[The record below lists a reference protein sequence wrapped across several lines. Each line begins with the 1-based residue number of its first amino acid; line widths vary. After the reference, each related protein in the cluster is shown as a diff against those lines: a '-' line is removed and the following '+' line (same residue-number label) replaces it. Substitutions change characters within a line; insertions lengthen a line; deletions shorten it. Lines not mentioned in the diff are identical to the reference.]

1 MILRKPYAFLIKHFK
16 LLHMIILVCIAFT
29 LLNLND
35 ISHLFRTLQSTS
47 TYLYAGADV
56 FINKNIYLFLG
67 VALIISSIVFALFK
81 KKNKPTRLY
90 LFLILYLSTAILCYF
105 YIYKQMHIIM
115 DNAVDS
121 EIIILVKDL
130 SFLLTIPGYIFI
142 VVCFIRGIGF
152 NIKKFNFSKDLDD
165 LQISEKDREEFE
177 FTLGQNNYKYMRTI
191 RRTIRE
197 LKYYFL
203 ENKFAI
209 SMISLAI
216 VVVLS
221 IVGVYYYNGYLKKL
235 KETESASVNGIT
247 YTVNDSYITANDFNG
262 EKIKEGYKYV
272 VVDLSLYNVT
282 SYSKT
287 LDLAKIVLS
296 NGQLLYYPT
305 LIMNGKFYD
314 LGKPYEE
321 KQVILPSAYVE
332 ATLSFEIPETV
343 TSNNYT
349 LKVQYNLEGVL
360 DRVKAN
366 YKNFDVNAQ
375 NIDQVEVSENHGLNE
390 QIVTNI
396 VNKNHFEFN
405 IKSYEIKDTYSSK
418 YIRCSTFD
426 NCKFLSSVIST
437 TINKIDYKNNT
448 MLVLDYDA
456 ILDNNAN
463 FYKTL
468 NTYDKIFSN
477 YLTVV
482 YKINDRIYRVK
493 AKTIDNKNI
502 DNKVFI
508 QVDRNI
514 VYANSIYLEF
524 SFRNYNYIVNL
535 K

>member
-1 MILRKPYAFLIKHFK
+1 
-16 LLHMIILVCIAFT
+16 
-29 LLNLND
+29 
-35 ISHLFRTLQSTS
+35 
-47 TYLYAGADV
+47 
-56 FINKNIYLFLG
+56 
-67 VALIISSIVFALFK
+67 
-81 KKNKPTRLY
+81 
-90 LFLILYLSTAILCYF
+90 
-105 YIYKQMHIIM
+105 
-115 DNAVDS
+115 
-121 EIIILVKDL
+121 
-130 SFLLTIPGYIFI
+130 
-142 VVCFIRGIGF
+142 
-152 NIKKFNFSKDLDD
+152 
-165 LQISEKDREEFE
+165 
-177 FTLGQNNYKYMRTI
+177 MRTI

-366 YKNFDVNAQ
+366 YKNFD
-375 NIDQVEVSENHGLNE
+375 
-390 QIVTNI
+390 
-396 VNKNHFEFN
+396 
-405 IKSYEIKDTYSSK
+405 
-418 YIRCSTFD
+418 
-426 NCKFLSSVIST
+426 
-437 TINKIDYKNNT
+437 
-448 MLVLDYDA
+448 
-456 ILDNNAN
+456 
-463 FYKTL
+463 
-468 NTYDKIFSN
+468 
-477 YLTVV
+477 
-482 YKINDRIYRVK
+482 
-493 AKTIDNKNI
+493 KNI
-502 DNKVFI
+502 FEDISF
-508 QVDRNI
+508 
-514 VYANSIYLEF
+514 LEKF
-524 SFRNYNYIVNL
+524 FYNLLSNTHYEL
-535 K
+535 KK